1 MGMEMKTLKILVSL
15 FTTVLMS
22 FIIAE
27 PVYAFQ
33 QTDTTANIDSVK
45 QLDKNT
51 EILISKRVD
60 SLLELRL
67 SRLDSLTNAL
77 QPGTTESDTT
87 TFSSESGEAI
97 AQLEEVISWQ
107 KVVLIILFFIITYYF
122 TSFLSAILD
131 NFSERTSKYRLKIK
145 RMVPIARVLIWT
157 AAIYIA
163 IAGIIQPPYAT
174 VITVLA
180 SVGIAV
186 GLASQD
192 VLKNLFGGIMLILD
206 RPFQVGD
213 KIQFQDHYGEV
224 QQIGLRSS
232 RIVTPGDSVVTIPNG
247 ELIRTAVSNANSGA
261 LDCLVVTN
269 IYLPV
274 DCPVEEV
281 KQIAYKAVISS
292 KYVYM
297 KKPISIM
304 TENEMHERRFILKV
318 KVKAYVLDIRYEFPF
333 QSDVTELI
341 LSELKNRNILRDEFR
356 MHSETETSN

>member
-1 MGMEMKTLKILVSL
+1 MKTKKQHIMVSFALMILL
-15 FTTVLMS
+15 GLGNPEAT
-22 FIIAE
+22 I
-27 PVYAFQ
+27 AFQ
-33 QTDTTANIDSVK
+33 EADTTARADTVN
-45 QLDKNT
+45 QLDKRT
-51 EILISKRVD
+51 EDLISKRVD
-60 SLLELRL
+60 SLLEVKL
-67 SRLDSLTNAL
+67 SRLDSLVNTL
-77 QPGTTESDTT
+77 EPETSESDTT

-145 RMVPIARVLIWT
+145 RLVPIARVIIWT
-157 AAIYIA
+157 IAIYIA

-174 VITVLA
+174 VITVMA

-247 ELIRTAVSNANSGA
+247 ELIRNAVSNANTGA
-261 LDCLVVTN
+261 LDCLVITN
-269 IYLPV
+269 IYLPA
-274 DCPVEEV
+274 DCPVDEV
-281 KQIAYKAVISS
+281 KQIAFKAVISS
-292 KYVYM
+292 RFVFM

-304 TENEMHERRFILKV
+304 TENEMHERRFILKL

-333 QSDVTELI
+333 QSDVTEII
-341 LSELKNRNILRDEFR
+341 LTELRKRGILKDEMR
-356 MHSETETSN
+356 IYSKPESSK

>member
-1 MGMEMKTLKILVSL
+1 MAMKIESLHTVVLIFSVVFLSLLKVDPA
-15 FTTVLMS
+15 M
-22 FIIAE
+22 
-27 PVYAFQ
+27 AFQ
-33 QTDTTANIDSVK
+33 QADTSVTTTDTLQNVGFMPDS
-45 QLDKNT
+45 
-51 EILISKRVD
+51 LISLKVD
-60 SLLELRL
+60 SLLNARF
-67 SRLDSLTNAL
+67 SQLDSLVQELKSEA
-77 QPGTTESDTT
+77 GSGESDTT
-87 TFSSESGEAI
+87 QFSTESEKAI
-97 AQLEEVISWQ
+97 AELENVISWP

-122 TSFLSAILD
+122 TSFLSKILD
-131 NFSERTSKYRLKIK
+131 NFSERISKYRLKIK
-145 RMVPIARVLIWT
+145 RMVPIARVVIWT
-157 AAIYIA
+157 IAIYIA

-174 VITVLA
+174 IITVMA

-213 KIQFQDHYGEV
+213 KIQFMEHYGEV

-247 ELIRTAVSNANSGA
+247 ELIRTAVSNANTGA
-261 LDCLVVTN
+261 LDCLVITN
-269 IYLPV
+269 IYLPAE
-274 DCPVEEV
+274 CPIEEV

-304 TENEMHERRFILKV
+304 TENEMHQRRFVLKL

-341 LSELKNRNILRDEFR
+341 LTELRERNILKDE
-356 MHSETETSN
+356 TLGVVKN

>member
-1 MGMEMKTLKILVSL
+1 MNKLHISVSL
-15 FTTVLMS
+15 LIILFIS
-22 FIIAE
+22 FGSFE
-27 PVYAFQ
+27 SLHAFQ
-33 QTDTTANIDSVK
+33 QTDTTAIADSVK
-45 QLDKNT
+45 QLGQKDELSLSQK
-51 EILISKRVD
+51 VD
-60 SLLELRL
+60 SLVEDKIT
-67 SRLDSLTNAL
+67 RLDSLARVL
-77 QPGTTESDTT
+77 QQNIENVTEADTT
-87 TFSSESGEAI
+87 TVATDDSEQAI
-97 AQLEEVISWQ
+97 AQLQEVISWR
-107 KVVLIILFFIITYYF
+107 KILFIILFFILTYYF

-157 AAIYIA
+157 IAIYIA

-174 VITVLA
+174 IITVMA

-213 KIQFQDHYGEV
+213 KIQFQDYYGEV
-224 QQIGLRSS
+224 LQIGLRSA

-247 ELIRTAVSNANSGA
+247 ELIRTAVSNANTGA

-269 IYLPV
+269 IYLPA

-292 KYVYM
+292 RFVFM

-304 TENEMHERRFILKV
+304 TENEMHQRRFILKV

-341 LSELKNRNILRDEFR
+341 LTELQKRNILKDELR
-356 MHSETETSN
+356 IHSEN

>member
-1 MGMEMKTLKILVSL
+1 MKTKKQHILVSFAL
-15 FTTVLMS
+15 MMLLGLGNPETT
-22 FIIAE
+22 I
-27 PVYAFQ
+27 AFQ
-33 QTDTTANIDSVK
+33 DADTTARADTVN
-45 QLDKNT
+45 QLDKRT
-51 EILISKRVD
+51 EDLISKRVD
-60 SLLELRL
+60 SLLEVKL
-67 SRLDSLTNAL
+67 SRLDSLVSTL
-77 QPGTTESDTT
+77 EPETSESDTT

-145 RMVPIARVLIWT
+145 RLVPIARVIIWT
-157 AAIYIA
+157 IAIYIA

-174 VITVLA
+174 VITVMA

-247 ELIRTAVSNANSGA
+247 ELIRNAVSNANTGA

-269 IYLPV
+269 IYLPA
-274 DCPVEEV
+274 DCPVDEV
-281 KQIAYKAVISS
+281 KQIAFKAVISS
-292 KYVYM
+292 RFVFM

-304 TENEMHERRFILKV
+304 TENEMHERRFILKL

-341 LSELKNRNILRDEFR
+341 LTELRNRDILKDEMR
-356 MHSETETSN
+356 IYSNPESPK

>member
-1 MGMEMKTLKILVSL
+1 MKEQVFKILLVAFIGFGLTNQQPVHALQDASSPIKTSVS
-15 FTTVLMS
+15 
-22 FIIAE
+22 
-27 PVYAFQ
+27 
-33 QTDTTANIDSVK
+33 DTSDYI
-45 QLDKNT
+45 Q
-51 EILISKRVD
+51 RFD
-60 SLLELRL
+60 SLLNERL
-67 SRLDSLTNAL
+67 SRLDSLAKSLEGKVTGNADSATAAVE
-77 QPGTTESDTT
+77 GETEQALS
-87 TFSSESGEAI
+87 
-97 AQLEEVISWQ
+97 QLEEVISWD
-107 KVVLIILFFIITYYF
+107 KVLVIILFFIITYYF
-122 TSFLSAILD
+122 TVFIGKVLD
-131 NFSERTSKYRLKIK
+131 NFSERTSKYRLRIK
-145 RMVPIARVLIWT
+145 RMVPIVRVVAWSF
-157 AAIYIA
+157 AFYIA

-174 VITVLA
+174 IITVMA

-213 KIQFQDHYGEV
+213 KIQFAEHYGEV

-269 IYLPV
+269 IYLPAE
-274 DCPVEEV
+274 CPVEEIKEV
-281 KQIAYKAVISS
+281 AYKAVISS
-292 KYVYM
+292 KYVFL

-304 TENEMHERRFILKV
+304 TENEMHQRRFILKV

-341 LSELKNRNILRDEFR
+341 LTELRKRGILGNE
-356 MHSETETSN
+356 MLNKEIANQQN

>member
-1 MGMEMKTLKILVSL
+1 MAMKTKKQHILVS
-15 FTTVLMS
+15 FALMILLGLGNPEAT
-22 FIIAE
+22 F
-27 PVYAFQ
+27 AFQ
-33 QTDTTANIDSVK
+33 EADTTARADTVN
-45 QLDKNT
+45 QLDKRT
-51 EILISKRVD
+51 EDLISKRVD
-60 SLLELRL
+60 SLLEVKL
-67 SRLDSLTNAL
+67 SRLDSLVNTL
-77 QPGTTESDTT
+77 EPETSESDTT

-145 RMVPIARVLIWT
+145 RLVPIARVIIWT
-157 AAIYIA
+157 IAIYIA

-174 VITVLA
+174 VITVMA

-247 ELIRTAVSNANSGA
+247 ELIRNAVSNANTGA

-269 IYLPV
+269 IYLPA
-274 DCPVEEV
+274 DCPVDEV
-281 KQIAYKAVISS
+281 KQIAFKAVISS
-292 KYVYM
+292 RFVFM

-304 TENEMHERRFILKV
+304 TENEMHERRFILKL

-333 QSDVTELI
+333 QSDVTEII
-341 LSELKNRNILRDEFR
+341 LTELRNRDILKDEMR
-356 MHSETETSN
+356 IYSKPESSK

>member
-1 MGMEMKTLKILVSL
+1 MIMMNKLKTQVGLLV
-15 FTTVLMS
+15 M
-22 FIIAE
+22 IIIGLIATS
-27 PVYAFQ
+27 PLYAFQ
-33 QTDTTANIDSVK
+33 QADTTANADSVSK
-45 QLDKNT
+45 MDKRT
-51 EILISKRVD
+51 EDQILNKVD
-60 SLLELRL
+60 SLLEARL
-67 SRLDSLTNAL
+67 SRLDSLTNAM
-77 QPGTTESDTT
+77 QSKTVESDTT
-87 TFSSESGEAI
+87 NFSSESGEAI
-97 AQLEEVISWQ
+97 AQLDEVISWP

-131 NFSERTSKYRLKIK
+131 NFSERSSKYRLKIK
-145 RMVPIARVLIWT
+145 RMVPIARVIIWT
-157 AAIYIA
+157 VAIYIA

-174 VITVLA
+174 VITVMA

-213 KIQFQDHYGEV
+213 KIKFQEHYGEV

-247 ELIRTAVSNANSGA
+247 ELIRTAVSNANTGA

-269 IYLPV
+269 IFLPA

-292 KYVYM
+292 RFVYM
-297 KKPISIM
+297 RKPISIM
-304 TENEMHERRFILKV
+304 TENEMHERRFILKL

-341 LSELKNRNILRDEFR
+341 LTELKNRDILSDDIGNY
-356 MHSETETSN
+356 SKIETSE

>member
-1 MGMEMKTLKILVSL
+1 MNFFKQLLFSLVLLAAFAGQS
-15 FTTVLMS
+15 
-22 FIIAE
+22 A
-27 PVYAFQ
+27 PVIAFQ
-33 QTDTTANIDSVK
+33 DAVPDTVIITQDSS
-45 QLDKNT
+45 LT
-51 EILISKRVD
+51 HHVD
-60 SLLELRL
+60 SLINNRL
-67 SRLDSLTNAL
+67 SRFDSL
-77 QPGTTESDTT
+77 
-87 TFSSESGEAI
+87 SSR
-97 AQLEEVISWQ
+97 LEERFLRESPAREDTSSVEGNTEEALAKLEQLISWP
-107 KVVLIILFFIITYYF
+107 KIITIVFFFILTYYF
-122 TSFLSAILD
+122 TVFVGKLLD
-131 NFSERTSKYRLKIK
+131 NFSERVSKYRLRIK
-145 RMVPIARVLIWT
+145 RMVPIVRVISWT
-157 AAIYIA
+157 LAIYIA

-186 GLASQD
+186 GLAAQD

-213 KIQFQDHYGEV
+213 KIQFAEHYGEV

-269 IYLPV
+269 IFLPAN
-274 DCPVEEV
+274 CPIEAV
-281 KQIAYKAVISS
+281 KEIAYKAVVSS
-292 KYVYM
+292 RFVYL

-304 TENEMHERRFILKV
+304 TENEMHERRFILKL

-341 LSELKNRNILRDEFR
+341 LTELTKQGYIRDEFPLK
-356 MHSETETSN
+356 ELNE